1 MSFEEQE
8 RALFDLL
15 FDSELRDKFCENVD
29 NALESY
35 ELTKE
40 EQADFSTIR
49 PDALLLDAKMRRNIL
64 LGHICRAFPVS
75 FAIIS
80 SLNDG
85 KSLLKKLVDIQIMRT
100 PSLERATAFGSRL
113 RDELTQ
119 TSFDST
125 NEQTL
130 VVAIVEAE
138 LAMAW
143 TAATLK
149 REVLKSGHPPDSA
162 AAVST
167 DCMSKPVKLATYV
180 GAAILP
186 LSYVELKRTFC
197 KVADSELWNHLS
209 QSPVTK
215 SLRKSTFQKEDPR
228 LLVMRARIEHMSL
241 CEPTVDHQTVELSE
255 GFAQLFQ
262 HVNGSISVEQ
272 ILAHLQQA
280 GASEQILKGVSAGF
294 QQLFDTAML
303 ETL

>member
-1 MSFEEQE
+1 MSFKEQE

-15 FDSELRDKFCENVD
+15 FDSELRNEFCRHAA
-29 NALESY
+29 NALDSY

-40 EQADFSTIR
+40 EKADFSTIR

-64 LGHICRAFPVS
+64 LSHICRAFPVS

-80 SLNDG
+80 SLSEGN
-85 KSLLKKLVDIQIMRT
+85 SLLKKLVDTQIMRT

-113 RDELTQ
+113 RDELSQ
-119 TSFDST
+119 TSFEST

-130 VVAIVEAE
+130 VIAIVEAE

-149 REVLKSGHPPDSA
+149 REVLKSGHPPGSSV
-162 AAVST
+162 AVSS
-167 DCMSKPVKLATYV
+167 DCMGKPVKLAAYV

-186 LSYVELKRTFC
+186 LSYVELKRIFC
-197 KVADSELWNHLS
+197 KVADSELWNHIS

-215 SLRKSTFQKEDPR
+215 SLRRSTLQKEDPR

-272 ILAHLQQA
+272 ILTHLQEA
-280 GASEQILKGVSAGF
+280 GATEQILKGVSAGF
-294 QQLFDTAML
+294 QQLFDAGML
-303 ETL
+303 EAL